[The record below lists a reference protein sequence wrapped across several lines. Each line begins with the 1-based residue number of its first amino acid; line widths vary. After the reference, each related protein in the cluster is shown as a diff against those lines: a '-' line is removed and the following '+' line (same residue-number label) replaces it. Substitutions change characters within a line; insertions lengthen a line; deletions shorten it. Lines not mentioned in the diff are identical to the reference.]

1 MEFENQ
7 DIKCSIFLD
16 IISVIKRTDAK
27 IKETGIIK
35 QRQYY
40 AQDILVEARS
50 LRSCSHYNAENSDCL
65 TCHSISHRFIEEYEY
80 LARAKEADA
89 LSTDRRTY
97 V

>member
-1 MEFENQ
+1 MEFESQ

-16 IISVIKRTDAK
+16 VMSVTKRTDAK
-27 IKETGIIK
+27 IKEVGIIK

-50 LRSCSHYNAENSDCL
+50 LLSCSHYNAKNPDCL
-65 TCHSISHRFIEEYEY
+65 TCHSVSHRFIEEYKC

-89 LSTDRRTY
+89 LSTNRGTY